1 MPKKRILQGNG
12 PDGCEF
18 DVVEDKN
25 GFIIKC
31 GLKKRTS
38 IRLSSNMTAAEIN
51 NDTVCIRIG
60 SYFALK
66 ASAGTEMSADDE
78 HARLPTPSIGGDSRA
93 IVISRKT
100 AEELAVEE
108 GQSIAGD
115 ISAKRARD
123 QRSSLF
129 TYSSEELGSRAAI
142 NRDYHAERKNFE
154 ENNYLFGWILK
165 FSGLTG
171 ILLMTL

>member
-31 GLKKRTS
+31 GLIKRTS
-38 IRLSSNMTAAEIN
+38 IRLSLNMTAAEIN

-66 ASAGTEMSADDE
+66 TSAGTEMSADDE

-142 NRDYHAERKNFE
+142 NRDYHAERQTCE
-154 ENNYLFGWILK
+154 ENKYLFGWILK